1 MTCRSPRDAR
11 SPGQAAAPVRSRS
24 WCTGA
29 DLLASRG
36 WPERTLVGEE
46 AAQAVWLLAQHADYD
61 PIQQR
66 AFLKALRAQMSPA
79 GPDCHRRG

>member
-11 SPGQAAAPVRSRS
+11 QPRPGGAPVRSRS

-36 WPERTLVGEE
+36 WPERTLVDEK
-46 AAQAVWLLAQHADYD
+46 AAQTAWLLAQHADHD

-66 AFLKALRAQMSPA
+66 AFLKALRAQYHPT